1 MQETDAT
8 AKAILDESQGRIR
21 TGVYHAG
28 LSIDV
33 RNRLHDKWRRG
44 EVQVV
49 CATNGSWLGLLQTL
63 PILKPFAAFGL
74 GIDKG
79 NVRFVMHYSVCGYL
93 LFIAVP
99 NAWCRFQ

>member
-1 MQETDAT
+1 LWLTYRKITLTIPGLYIAALKTYVVEMSHAVSLLKSLLLQETNAT
-8 AKAILDESQGRIR
+8 AKAILEESQSLIR

-49 CATNGSWLGLLQTL
+49 CATNGS
-63 PILKPFAAFGL
+63 
-74 GIDKG
+74 
-79 NVRFVMHYSVCGYL
+79 
-93 LFIAVP
+93 
-99 NAWCRFQ
+99 